1 MLSISKIVFQ
11 SFIAIVPKHVINE
24 LEKIQKAFL
33 WKNSTPK
40 IKHETLCNDYK
51 AGGLKNVDIPNKII
65 ALQCS
70 WIRRLYDNSFHEWK
84 LIPLYLIE
92 KSFGKSF
99 KFHSNL
105 LFKSNKTKFFPSFYR
120 KIFLYW
126 KKHLIMMTEIPSCIL
141 SQYLWYNANIQID
154 KTSIHFS
161 RFSEK
166 NINYV
171 SQLFNNNGS
180 IKKWHKFK
188 REYNLHQNS
197 YFQWVQLIDSIPEK
211 WKFIIKKNN
220 EVAANLITHD
230 HHLIK
235 GSRVITL
242 DKLTSTE
249 IYSILT
255 LKVKNKPSSNIY
267 FENLFNYH
275 DIDWTAVYMLPRL
288 VTHNT
293 YMRSFQY
300 KILNNILYLNKKL
313 HIFGIKSSPLCSFC
327 NLYDETPCHI
337 FYECDRVKFLWLELV
352 QCFQNTLIL
361 PTLTPQ
367 TAILGILDSVSN
379 NSFFENNKIL
389 INHILLIFKLY
400 VYKSRE
406 KKFININNLIAE
418 IRKVKRIEKEIA
430 LNNSMKTTAFGKN
443 GI

>member
-1 MLSISKIVFQ
+1 
-11 SFIAIVPKHVINE
+11 
-24 LEKIQKAFL
+24 
-33 WKNSTPK
+33 
-40 IKHETLCNDYK
+40 
-51 AGGLKNVDIPNKII
+51 
-65 ALQCS
+65 
-70 WIRRLYDNSFHEWK
+70 
-84 LIPLYLIE
+84 
-92 KSFGKSF
+92 
-99 KFHSNL
+99 
-105 LFKSNKTKFFPSFYR
+105 
-120 KIFLYW
+120 
-126 KKHLIMMTEIPSCIL
+126 MTEIPSCIL

-171 SQLFNNNGS
+171 SQLFNNNGL
-180 IKKWHKFK
+180 IKKWHKLK
-188 REYNLHQNS
+188 EEYNLHQNS

-220 EVAANLITHD
+220 EVAANLTTHD

-313 HIFGIKSSPLCSFC
+313 HIFGIKPSPLCSFC

-337 FYECDRVKFLWLELV
+337 FYECDRVKFLWSELV

-379 NSFFENNKIL
+379 NSFSENNKKL
-389 INHILLIFKLY
+389 INHILLVLKLY
-400 VYKSRE
+400 VY
-406 KKFININNLIAE
+406 
-418 IRKVKRIEKEIA
+418 
-430 LNNSMKTTAFGKN
+430 
-443 GI
+443 

>member
-1 MLSISKIVFQ
+1 M
-11 SFIAIVPKHVINE
+11 
-24 LEKIQKAFL
+24 
-33 WKNSTPK
+33 
-40 IKHETLCNDYK
+40 
-51 AGGLKNVDIPNKII
+51 
-65 ALQCS
+65 
-70 WIRRLYDNSFHEWK
+70 
-84 LIPLYLIE
+84 
-92 KSFGKSF
+92 
-99 KFHSNL
+99 
-105 LFKSNKTKFFPSFYR
+105 
-120 KIFLYW
+120 
-126 KKHLIMMTEIPSCIL
+126 
-141 SQYLWYNANIQID
+141 
-154 KTSIHFS
+154 
-161 RFSEK
+161 
-166 NINYV
+166 NYA
-171 SQLFNNNGS
+171 SHLFNNNGS

-255 LKVKNKPSSNIY
+255 LKVQNKPSSNIY

-275 DIDWTAVYMLPRL
+275 DIDWTAIYMLPRL

-293 YMRSFQY
+293 YMRSFTY
-300 KILNNILYLNKKL
+300 KILSNILYLNKKL
-313 HIFGIKSSPLCSFC
+313 HIFGIKSFSLCSFC
-327 NLYDETPCHI
+327 NLYDETPFHI
-337 FYECDRVKFLWLELV
+337 FYECDRVKFLWSELV

-430 LNNSMKTTAFGKN
+430 LNNSMKTTAFRKKWQ
-443 GI
+443 

>member
-1 MLSISKIVFQ
+1 MTSGVNFKIT
-11 SFIAIVPKHVINE
+11 A
-24 LEKIQKAFL
+24 
-33 WKNSTPK
+33 
-40 IKHETLCNDYK
+40 ETNFRLR
-51 AGGLKNVDIPNKII
+51 
-65 ALQCS
+65 
-70 WIRRLYDNSFHEWK
+70 IR
-84 LIPLYLIE
+84 
-92 KSFGKSF
+92 
-99 KFHSNL
+99 
-105 LFKSNKTKFFPSFYR
+105 
-120 KIFLYW
+120 
-126 KKHLIMMTEIPSCIL
+126 
-141 SQYLWYNANIQID
+141 
-154 KTSIHFS
+154 
-161 RFSEK
+161 
-166 NINYV
+166 
-171 SQLFNNNGS
+171 
-180 IKKWHKFK
+180 
-188 REYNLHQNS
+188 
-197 YFQWVQLIDSIPEK
+197 
-211 WKFIIKKNN
+211 
-220 EVAANLITHD
+220 
-230 HHLIK
+230 
-235 GSRVITL
+235 TL

-379 NSFFENNKIL
+379 DSFFENNKIL

-406 KKFININNLIAE
+406 KKFINLNNLMAE
-418 IRKVKRIEKEIA
+418 IRKIKRTEKEIA
-430 LNNSMKTTAFGKN
+430 LNNATKTTAFRKKWHLTDN
-443 GI
+443 IISIT